1 MIPAILIPPRKNKNR
16 ATFIITYKNTVLYQ
30 KVGVMGK

>member
-1 MIPAILIPPRKNKNR
+1 MIPAILIPVRKNKNH

-30 KVGVMGK
+30 KVWIMGE